1 MNLFILA
8 DGRRTFYQWDTN
20 RQLIVI
26 EPICAEVHFD
36 NGTKDFSL
44 VREVKI
50 DKGLRVVDV
59 PDILLQST
67 KSINVFAYVCDGEGG
82 YTRRSVVFPV
92 MARPK
97 PADYPYAGEDELRVW
112 EEHEKKIEAAQ
123 AAADAA
129 ASAASKAQETA
140 DGAIQAPAVAE
151 AGQTIRASKVNNG
164 GKPIEWE
171 AVDFPSRVPE
181 SVEFTTVSAGTIPAG
196 DNSTA
201 IDTGVSWADL
211 KDFDLFEVCV
221 GAGSGNSSNKCSFS
235 FYNRATPPEV
245 WRRFQIC
252 SNLGK
257 IRFKKLANGVYEMFM
272 ASGTVA
278 ASAAATKAEQY
289 IEYYNAMGG
298 PSTQLAGIKWADTD
312 KIYIYKS
319 ATTTI
324 EQTFTIAGI
333 KFK

>member
-97 PADYPYAGEDELRVW
+97 PADYPFAGEDEQRLDDLERTAVKSVNSIGPD
-112 EEHEKKIEAAQ
+112 ENGNVDVDGMP
-123 AAADAA
+123 ADLDCM
-129 ASAASKAQETA
+129 KMLIDEDMLPTIHTQ
-140 DGAIQAPAVAE
+140 DGAI
-151 AGQTIRASKVNNG
+151 
-164 GKPIEWE
+164 
-171 AVDFPSRVPE
+171 
-181 SVEFTTVSAGTIPAG
+181 
-196 DNSTA
+196 
-201 IDTGVSWADL
+201 L
-211 KDFDLFEVCV
+211 
-221 GAGSGNSSNKCSFS
+221 
-235 FYNRATPPEV
+235 
-245 WRRFQIC
+245 
-252 SNLGK
+252 
-257 IRFKKLANGVYEMFM
+257 
-272 ASGTVA
+272 
-278 ASAAATKAEQY
+278 
-289 IEYYNAMGG
+289 
-298 PSTQLAGIKWADTD
+298 TD
-312 KIYIYKS
+312 KIGTVILRL
-319 ATTTI
+319 
-324 EQTFTIAGI
+324 
-333 KFK
+333 

>member
-1 MNLFILA
+1 MNLFILS

-50 DKGLRVVDV
+50 ENGLRVVDV

-67 KSINVFAYVCDGEGG
+67 KSITVFAYVCDGEGG

-129 ASAASKAQETA
+129 DAAAQAAQNTA
-140 DGAIQAPAVAE
+140 NGAIQAPLTAQVGQIVKVADVDK
-151 AGQTIRASKVNNG
+151 S
-164 GKPIEWE
+164 GKPIEWKAADMITDE
-171 AVDFPSRVPE
+171 H
-181 SVEFTTVSAGTIPAG
+181 I
-196 DNSTA
+196 NSL
-201 IDTGVSWADL
+201 IDAKLGVI
-211 KDFDLFEVCV
+211 E
-221 GAGSGNSSNKCSFS
+221 
-235 FYNRATPPEV
+235 
-245 WRRFQIC
+245 
-252 SNLGK
+252 
-257 IRFKKLANGVYEMFM
+257 NG
-272 ASGTVA
+272 
-278 ASAAATKAEQY
+278 
-289 IEYYNAMGG
+289 YY
-298 PSTQLAGIKWADTD
+298 
-312 KIYIYKS
+312 
-319 ATTTI
+319 
-324 EQTFTIAGI
+324 
-333 KFK
+333 